1 MIFTALILAASFIL
15 FLTGMQLSAF
25 FSGSETGFYR
35 VSRLQLTMQK
45 QHGDPIARHLIDY
58 LQKPEQFVSTTLVG
72 NNVANYLTT
81 LAIGLFVAEATGVSS
96 PSGAAEITA
105 TLILA
110 PVVFVFGEL
119 IPKSLY
125 YRSPLSLLRT
135 RFGLFRFFYYLFLPL
150 SYPLTLIAAAI
161 SRVTGQEGPSV
172 DTMFGRTRMFGLIA
186 TGKREGILS
195 QIQGRMA
202 DNLMNSTGR
211 TLSDLTE
218 SPDTI
223 AGCRDSADRDAV
235 LAVAAASGNS
245 WVFLHP
251 EGQPHEW
258 TSSVRVAT
266 LLLSRVSPAAV
277 QEPLPQFSEETHPLM
292 ALAELFRQH
301 AHFGVVRED
310 SRIVGIVR
318 RDTLSNQLLMTQKAA
333 TQPSKMAWEL

>member
-1 MIFTALILAASFIL
+1 MISAALILAASFIL

-35 VSRLQLTMQK
+35 VSQLQLTMQK
-45 QHGDPIARHLIDY
+45 QHGDLIARHLIAF
-58 LQKPEQFVSTTLVG
+58 LQKPERFVSTTLVG

-96 PSGAAEITA
+96 PSGTAEILVTV
-105 TLILA
+105 ILA

-211 TLSDLTE
+211 TLAELAE
-218 SPDTI
+218 SPDLF
-223 AGCRDSADRDAV
+223 AGCRESADRDAV

-245 WVFLHP
+245 WVLLHP
-251 EGQPHEW
+251 EGSPHDW
-258 TSSVRVAT
+258 TAAVRIAT
-266 LLLSRVSPAAV
+266 LLLSRQSPSAV
-277 QEPLPQFSEETHPLM
+277 REALPQFSEETHPLV

-301 AHFGVVRED
+301 AHFGVVRD
-310 SRIVGIVR
+310 GDQIVGIVR
-318 RDTLSNQLLMTQKAA
+318 RDTLSDQLLMTQKPAA
-333 TQPSKMAWEL
+333 QPKMAWEL